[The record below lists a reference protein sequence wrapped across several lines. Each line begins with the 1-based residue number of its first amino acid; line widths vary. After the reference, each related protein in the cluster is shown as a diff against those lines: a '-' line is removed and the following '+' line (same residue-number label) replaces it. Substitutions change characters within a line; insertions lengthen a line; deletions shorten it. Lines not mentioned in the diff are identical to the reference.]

1 VRPLSRIMK
10 NSADNK
16 LPMMPTNA
24 MTMMIFIVS
33 SIARARSGLGRT
45 QRTDPA
51 QAKQA
56 IPCCMKRAAS

>member
-1 VRPLSRIMK
+1 MK

-33 SIARARSGLGRT
+33 SIARPRSGLGRT

-51 QAKQA
+51 QAKQVT
-56 IPCCMKRAAS
+56 PCCMKRAAS